1 MNTLVFIVVMFFT
14 NAGPAQIT
22 ERFDGTMAECQQS
35 ASMVSTMANK
45 QVPGP
50 DGEPATILDAQAKCV
65 SFTQG
70 TSASA
75 K

>member
-1 MNTLVFIVVMFFT
+1 MTLVFIIVMFFT

-22 ERFDGTMAECQQS
+22 QKFDGTLVECQNA
-35 ASMVSTMANK
+35 ASMVSTMADK
-45 QVPGP
+45 QIPGP

>member
-1 MNTLVFIVVMFFT
+1 MTLVFIIVMFFT

-22 ERFDGTMAECQQS
+22 QKFDGTLAECQTS
-35 ASMVSTMANK
+35 AQMVPTMADK
-45 QVPGP
+45 QIPGP

-65 SFTQG
+65 EFVQG
-70 TSASA
+70 RTASA